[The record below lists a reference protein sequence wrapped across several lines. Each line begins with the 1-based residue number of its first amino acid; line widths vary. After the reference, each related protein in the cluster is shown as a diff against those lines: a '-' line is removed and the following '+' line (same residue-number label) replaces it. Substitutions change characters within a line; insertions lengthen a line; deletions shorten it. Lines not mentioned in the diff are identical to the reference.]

1 MRSNR
6 FSWNFFDAG
15 EFESIEVGVRLN
27 AKYQIITSEDYK
39 RKIRS
44 KSNINKFIENDE
56 TFIGEALYFFEYNSE
71 VYAVVDIYKTSQK
84 NYIINNQNVGN
95 SFKDVEIL
103 GGFANYYSYI
113 EKEKEETRIIKCDLI
128 ENTCI
133 QINIKEDEKH

>member
-1 MRSNR
+1 M
-6 FSWNFFDAG
+6 
-15 EFESIEVGVRLN
+15 N

-39 RKIRS
+39 RKISS

-84 NYIINNQNVGN
+84 NYIINTQNVGN

-133 QINIKEDEKH
+133 QINIKENEKYLIDYVSYSEHD

>member
-39 RKIRS
+39 RKISS

-71 VYAVVDIYKTSQK
+71 VYAVVDIYETSQK
-84 NYIINNQNVGN
+84 NYIINTKNVGN
-95 SFKDVEIL
+95 SFKDVE
-103 GGFANYYSYI
+103 
-113 EKEKEETRIIKCDLI
+113 C
-128 ENTCI
+128 
-133 QINIKEDEKH
+133 

>member
-1 MRSNR
+1 
-6 FSWNFFDAG
+6 
-15 EFESIEVGVRLN
+15 LN

-39 RKIRS
+39 RKKSS

-56 TFIGEALYFFEYNSE
+56 TFIGEALYFFKYNSK

-84 NYIINNQNVGN
+84 IYIINTQNVGN

-133 QINIKEDEKH
+133 QINIKEDEKYLIDYVSYSEHD